1 MALKLVMALRT
12 AGNWA
17 LKEKFKKVNGGK
29 GYLNT
34 QRGIKMKKTTI
45 LRNLLK
51 EPGLVVIPCVE
62 DCLTARCAE
71 AAGFKAACMAG
82 SSMYDAVLGLP
93 NIGLASAN
101 EVINI
106 MRYIA
111 NSINIPLLVMGDDGF
126 GPMFP
131 AYRTTQEVIRA
142 GAAGISISDRTP
154 VVKTT
159 AGHHV
164 VEVLPRNEYLGK
176 IGAVVEAR
184 DKEDKDFI
192 IAARIDC
199 GAKLGEE
206 EVIARAKACKVLGA
220 DVIFALSAPSEP
232 KSKEVG
238 KENLGQFYKKLGAPD
253 VMIWGMGPDDLT
265 AKDYQDIGTK
275 IWVNGRIDFIVAE
288 AALDFYQKFHD
299 TGTLPPQT
307 FTAQP
312 GKGPAADYLQ
322 KLRGKGPWS
331 EIEKRNTH

>member
-1 MALKLVMALRT
+1 
-12 AGNWA
+12 
-17 LKEKFKKVNGGK
+17 
-29 GYLNT
+29 
-34 QRGIKMKKTTI
+34 MKKTTI

-51 EPGLVVIPCVE
+51 EPGLQVIPCVE

-71 AAGFKAACMAG
+71 AVGFKAACMAG
-82 SSMYDAVLGLP
+82 SSMFDTVLGLP
-93 NIGLASAN
+93 NIGIASAS

-126 GPMFP
+126 GPMLA
-131 AYRTTQEVIRA
+131 AYRTTQEVIRTV
-142 GAAGISISDRTP
+142 AAGLSISDRTP

-184 DKEDKDFI
+184 NKEDKDFI

-199 GAKLGEE
+199 AAKLGDE
-206 EVIARAKACKVLGA
+206 EVIARAKACLELGS
-220 DVIFALSAPSEP
+220 DVIFALPAPSEP
-232 KSKEVG
+232 KTKEVG
-238 KENLGQFYKKLGAPD
+238 KENLKQFYKKIGAPE
-253 VMIWGMGPDDLT
+253 VMVWGMGPDNMT
-265 AKDYQDIGTK
+265 AQDYDDIGTK

-288 AALDFYQKFHD
+288 AALDFYQKYHD

-307 FTAQP
+307 FTSQP

-322 KLRGKGPWS
+322 KLRGKGIWS

>member
-1 MALKLVMALRT
+1 
-12 AGNWA
+12 
-17 LKEKFKKVNGGK
+17 
-29 GYLNT
+29 
-34 QRGIKMKKTTI
+34 MKKTTT

-51 EPGLVVIPCVE
+51 EPGLQVIPCVQ
-62 DCLTARCAE
+62 DCLTARCVE
-71 AAGFKAACMAG
+71 AVGFKAACMAG
-82 SSMYDAVLGLP
+82 SSMFDTVLGLP
-93 NIGLASAN
+93 NIGIASAS

-111 NSINIPLLVMGDDGF
+111 NSINIPLMVMGDDGF
-126 GPMFP
+126 GPMLA

-142 GAAGISISDRTP
+142 GAAGMSISDRTP

-176 IGAVVEAR
+176 IGAVIDAR
-184 DKEDKDFI
+184 NKEDKDFI
-192 IAARIDC
+192 VAARIDC
-199 GAKLGEE
+199 AAKMGEE
-206 EVIARAKACKVLGA
+206 EVIARAKACLELGV
-220 DVIFALSAPSEP
+220 DVIFPLSAPSEP
-232 KSKEVG
+232 KPKEIG
-238 KENLGQFYKKLGAPD
+238 KENLKQFYKKIGAPE
-253 VMIWGMGPDDLT
+253 VMVWGMGPDNLI
-265 AKDYQDIGTK
+265 AQDYNDIGTK

-288 AALDFYQKFHD
+288 AALDFYQKYHD

-307 FTAQP
+307 FTSQP